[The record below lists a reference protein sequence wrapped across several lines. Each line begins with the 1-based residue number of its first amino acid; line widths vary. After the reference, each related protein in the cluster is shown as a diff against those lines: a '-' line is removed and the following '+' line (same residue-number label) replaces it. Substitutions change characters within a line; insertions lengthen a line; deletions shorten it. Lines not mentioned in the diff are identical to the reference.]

1 MVILIVLSRPRAKV
15 VDGRGVTVRRLRQEK
30 SRISD
35 IFSNLHL
42 WRCAPEVREVS
53 NQVHTVGVDGAIK
66 SVRRCGQL
74 RSSRWG
80 TEGHGLG
87 FCLLAPGSQR

>member
-1 MVILIVLSRPRAKV
+1 MVILIVLSRPLAKV
-15 VDGRGVTVRRLRQEK
+15 VDSRGVTVRRMNQEK
-30 SRISD
+30 SRISAL
-35 IFSNLHL
+35 FLYLHL
-42 WRCAPEVREVS
+42 WRCAPEAREVS

-66 SVRRCGQL
+66 SVRLCCQL